1 MLSGCVWCQV
11 RSAGV
16 RCSFWGLGLCWGDP
30 PCLSSAVHMRFSDY
44 GNWGR
49 FVQVLSLPHRLCP
62 HFTVEC
68 PVHAPPEFCS
78 PAFPKQMVSSSIPVG
93 IPHLLFSF
101 NVLSF
106 SVTQLQLQQQEPF
119 AFVHQVLFE
128 GLWAPVHC
136 RWHCCIPV
144 WDALDTQ

>member
-1 MLSGCVWCQV
+1 ML
-11 RSAGV
+11 
-16 RCSFWGLGLCWGDP
+16 L
-30 PCLSSAVHMRFSDY
+30 LSSALLLFPSRWS
-44 GNWGR
+44 
-49 FVQVLSLPHRLCP
+49 QAPSLW
-62 HFTVEC
+62 
-68 PVHAPPEFCS
+68 EF
-78 PAFPKQMVSSSIPVG
+78 
-93 IPHLLFSF
+93 LTWLFSF